1 MYATM
6 QVKTM
11 PVHGEWRY
19 QVGEPFYF
27 YDLRAE
33 VVHEGKYK
41 EIVLIDEEEVLAKKR
56 PFLMII

>member
-1 MYATM
+1 
-6 QVKTM
+6 M

-41 EIVLIDEEEVLAKKR
+41 
-56 PFLMII
+56 